1 MRTPAAMLGVT
12 LALAIVAA
20 PAQSQGVRTYHAAK
34 VIQGPAGERVTI
46 VFLEPRGKGELL
58 VKFQGVDGVWENRVF
73 RHQRV
78 VFGKNRENYEL
89 LDGRDDP
96 NYVSVVHR
104 ESTYD
109 VFPKGSP
116 RAPLRMVRDEAGSK
130 AVDAAAV
137 VDEYLRS
144 RR

>member
-1 MRTPAAMLGVT
+1 MRAILTSLGFVLAMLAGAT
-12 LALAIVAA
+12 AH
-20 PAQSQGVRTYHAAK
+20 AQGMRAHPAAK

-46 VFLEPRGKGELL
+46 VFLEPRAKGELL
-58 VKFQGVDGVWENRVF
+58 IKFQGVDGVWENRVF

-104 ESTYD
+104 ESAYD
-109 VFPKGSP
+109 VFPKGST
-116 RAPLRMVRDEAGSK
+116 RAPLRMVRDEAESK
-130 AVDAAAV
+130 AVDTAALV
-137 VDEYLRS
+137 NEYLRT

>member
-1 MRTPAAMLGVT
+1 MRAHPV
-12 LALAIVAA
+12 
-20 PAQSQGVRTYHAAK
+20 AK
-34 VIQGPAGERVTI
+34 VIHGSAGERVTI
-46 VFLEPRGKGELL
+46 VFLEPRAKGELL
-58 VKFQGVDGVWENRVF
+58 IKFQGVSGAWENRVF

-96 NYVSVVHR
+96 NYVSVVYR

-109 VFPKGSP
+109 VFPKDSP
-116 RAPLRMVRDEAGSK
+116 RAPLRMVRDDAESK
-130 AVDAAAV
+130 AVDAAALV
-137 VDEYLRS
+137 VEYLRS